1 MWIWLWY
8 VAHCSSPQ
16 INAQLKTLKYAWDL
30 YARWKANNLFLFSF
44 HFFSL
49 CFHFFFSVIFHIPF
63 SIVYIVTEMSK
74 MYSHAFACT
83 RENQYGIN
91 PQHPNIHTQF
101 FSKTFFSIYQHVC
114 MCSVYQVIL
123 LKCGSW
129 PDFIPNG
136 NISQKSCRQSQES
149 GRHLTYSGHG
159 TYQNNSISP
168 VK

>member
-1 MWIWLWY
+1 MF
-8 VAHCSSPQ
+8 P
-16 INAQLKTLKYAWDL
+16 
-30 YARWKANNLFLFSF
+30 FLLQCHISYSIFYRLHRYGNEQNVFTCVCVHKRESIRNKSTTSE
-44 HFFSL
+44 HSHPIFFQD
-49 CFHFFFSVIFHIPF
+49 I
-63 SIVYIVTEMSK
+63 
-74 MYSHAFACT
+74 
-83 RENQYGIN
+83 
-91 PQHPNIHTQF
+91 
-101 FSKTFFSIYQHVC
+101 FFSIYQHVC

-168 VK
+168 VKWALDFKDEIGAWKTSKWIPFNQNKTELKATTTNHHL